1 MHGMNIKITIKEDSG
16 LLVSDT
22 VPLGEWYSNIN
33 MKTSNLAV

>member
-22 VPLGEWYSNIN
+22 ITGWVVS
-33 MKTSNLAV
+33 